1 VVEELQEEV
10 SDLMT
15 QIENIHMEA
24 RASRTKIT
32 EVINQVDSIIYIT
45 NFCWWNRLG
54 KNLRPLMLLSRE
66 KMNNL

>member
-32 EVINQVDSIIYIT
+32 EVINQFGSIICLI
-45 NFCWWNRLG
+45 FVGGIDL
-54 KNLRPLMLLSRE
+54 E
-66 KMNNL
+66 KI